1 MFISGSLCP
10 SKGGTK
16 RSNKN
21 CKCSMNALKPLHFKI
36 LLRSEVRLA
45 RTSLP
50 PGYFIFKIWPETP
63 MINLVPYC

>member
-1 MFISGSLCP
+1 
-10 SKGGTK
+10 
-16 RSNKN
+16 
-21 CKCSMNALKPLHFKI
+21 MNALKPLHFKI